1 MDSACIA
8 GPARK
13 QHEQQRHVHRRGS
26 GRYCAALLALTALPL
41 MLADAAADTLYA
53 LDAPQSVLA
62 HAAAGAVL
70 APLAAPHNALQAKG
84 RLCGNAAQPRGAT
97 LR

>member
-1 MDSACIA
+1 MGFACVA
-8 GPARK
+8 GSARK

-70 APLAAPHNALQAKG
+70 APLAARPTQCL
-84 RLCGNAAQPRGAT
+84 T
-97 LR
+97 S